1 MKETFT
7 KQGRNMNMKGKE
19 VMVKKLAAMI
29 PVLMD
34 KHKVSDPI
42 CLAWKEDLA
51 NNLYQIIYMKMI
63 CQE

>member
-1 MKETFT
+1 
-7 KQGRNMNMKGKE
+7 MNMKGKE

-29 PVLMD
+29 PVLID